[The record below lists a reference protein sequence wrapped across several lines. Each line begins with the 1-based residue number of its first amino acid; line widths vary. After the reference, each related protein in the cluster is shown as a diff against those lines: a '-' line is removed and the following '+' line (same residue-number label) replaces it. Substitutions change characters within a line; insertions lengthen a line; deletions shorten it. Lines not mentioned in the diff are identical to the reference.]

1 MTGLIEDGKL
11 MPVIDRTY
19 PLAETA
25 EGLRIVEQGHARGK
39 IVVTVALRSA
49 GAGGCVPRPGCVQP
63 ERPPPKIHGAGER
76 AVSRRRPGG
85 PQ

>member
-11 MPVIDRTY
+11 LPVIDRTY

-39 IVVTVALRSA
+39 IVVTVA
-49 GAGGCVPRPGCVQP
+49 
-63 ERPPPKIHGAGER
+63 
-76 AVSRRRPGG
+76 
-85 PQ
+85 